1 MKSKMRRIYAAVM
14 ALAITISL
22 VTVPVRLRKR
32 RSSATWTAT
41 GGKRPSYAGLTMGV
55 IEGSNGQFNPDA
67 PITRAEMAAVIARL
81 LGLTETAENTFTDVE
96 AGAWY
101 AQAILQ
107 CAAAGIIQ
115 GSNGMANPQRHPDA
129 AGGRRHAGPG
139 PWASSLTRATWPSW
153 TGSRWPTGPPATSPS

>member
-1 MKSKMRRIYAAVM
+1 MKAKLRRIYAAVM

-22 VTVPVRLRKR
+22 VTVPVQAAEAPQFSDVDGHWGEEAIVRW
-32 RSSATWTAT
+32 AD
-41 GGKRPSYAGLTMGV
+41 YGV

-67 PITRAEMAAVIARL
+67 PITRAEMAAAIARL

-115 GSNGMANPQRHPDA
+115 GSRPPSCWA
-129 AGGRRHAGPG
+129 G